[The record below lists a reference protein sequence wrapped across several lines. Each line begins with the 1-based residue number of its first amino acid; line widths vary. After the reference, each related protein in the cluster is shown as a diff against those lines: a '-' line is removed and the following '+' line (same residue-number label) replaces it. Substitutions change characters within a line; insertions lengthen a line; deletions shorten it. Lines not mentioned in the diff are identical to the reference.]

1 MPTYA
6 GRVEALCTVP
16 SGTTVSA
23 ATGALSSAVTVTLP
37 SGQYYPTAA
46 GSISGWTTELAA
58 QLNAN
63 VRQYPESAS
72 SLQAAI
78 GFGNW
83 TSGAGWLM
91 QDASGSLAAA
101 FGSPSLTAVSS
112 PTYRNAG
119 PAAGKYAIGF
129 DSNADAFSAGDT
141 FDVNAASDMAWAW
154 VANFG
159 TDVLANFLSKGI
171 AGVGEGR
178 LVIYTSGSGG
188 IVFEAYRTS
197 DGANLASTSITGASA
212 LFANVW
218 HVGIATIDRGTGKM
232 RIGIRTLSGTSYLSS
247 EATIAASDTSSSG
260 SFLVGVQNVAAT
272 PNFKMAALY
281 VTTGSGVATGLSA
294 NLSTALSSF
303 ANAIS
308 SSWSVSLSSSTG
320 RVTLSHSFWPCY
332 VDFSSTNLQAL
343 LGYEYD
349 FDYPTTA
356 AQMATAVGWGNW
368 TSGAGYLLNESSGNL
383 SSAFG
388 GPATLTA
395 SGAPTYNNQGARGGA
410 DKSVGFTASTD
421 YFDGASSFN
430 VTAADDL
437 IVAFVFRCQS
447 RPTAG
452 SGTTFVSKVTAGR
465 VGWQIYDDAS
475 GKMTIVGSSD
485 GASFQ
490 YVGISTQYDV
500 NHWIAV
506 MAVIDRSTSKMR
518 IGTYNLANGVSAVSS
533 EVNASATY
541 ESAGTFRFGDAA
553 YLSGPTIT
561 DACRFSALY
570 VTSGPGAATGLS
582 ANLSTALS
590 NFATYLRSQTGTT
603 SARGVWL
610 PDCPINL
617 DGDPDQAPSVTD
629 RRDTESPT
637 GVVLS
642 LVGNRKY
649 RHRNVR
655 WPAVPRSATWESAV
669 TVTRS
674 SYEQWLIDT
683 QFGLGHS
690 WFRPGARVQVYW
702 DRAGSLVTLG
712 NAQNIDGW
720 FVKGIA
726 STEPTMTSPPYTGL
740 WNITWPE
747 LVSDG

>member
-72 SLQAAI
+72 ALQAAI
-78 GFGNW
+78 GYGNW
-83 TSGAGWLM
+83 ASGAGWLM
-91 QDASGSLAAA
+91 QEASGSLAAA

-119 PAAGKYAIGF
+119 PADGKYAIGF

-141 FDVNAASDMAWAW
+141 FDVNATSDMAWAW

-197 DGANLASTSITGASA
+197 DGANLASASITGASA

-260 SFLVGVQNVAAT
+260 SFLVGVQNVATA

-281 VTTGSGVATGLSA
+281 VTTGSSVATGLSA
-294 NLSTALSSF
+294 NLSTALTNF
-303 ANAIS
+303 AAAIN

-343 LGYEYD
+343 LGFEYD
-349 FDYPTTA
+349 FDYPQTA
-356 AQMATAVGWGNW
+356 AQMSAAVGWGTW
-368 TSGAGYLLNESSGNL
+368 SAGYLLNESASPC
-383 SSAFG
+383 AVTFG
-388 GPATLTA
+388 ATANLTA
-395 SGAPTYNNQGARGGA
+395 TSSPTFAGVGVRGGA
-410 DKSVGFTASTD
+410 DKAVGFDSSADALNGGDVYDVSATEDLCVAFAGYLGGLPSGSSNWFSKGATPGYYVFRRANGSICWVIND
-421 YFDGASSFN
+421 AVSVETGSGQCPTNEPIVGMCVVERGTNRARLGVIGLRTGTSYITTELNISAQGTLASSSSFCLGAG
-430 VTAADDL
+430 VVAAVDTA
-437 IVAFVFRCQS
+437 
-447 RPTAG
+447 
-452 SGTTFVSKVTAGR
+452 
-465 VGWQIYDDAS
+465 
-475 GKMTIVGSSD
+475 
-485 GASFQ
+485 
-490 YVGISTQYDV
+490 IS
-500 NHWIAV
+500 
-506 MAVIDRSTSKMR
+506 
-518 IGTYNLANGVSAVSS
+518 
-533 EVNASATY
+533 
-541 ESAGTFRFGDAA
+541 
-553 YLSGPTIT
+553 
-561 DACRFSALY
+561 FSAFY
-570 VTSGPGAATGLS
+570 IGVGPSAATGLS

-590 NFATYLRSQTGTT
+590 NFATYLKSQTGTT

-655 WPAVPRSATWESAV
+655 WPAVPRAATWESAV
-669 TVTRS
+669 TVAKS

-712 NAQNIDGW
+712 NAQNLDGW
-720 FVKGIA
+720 FVKGIT